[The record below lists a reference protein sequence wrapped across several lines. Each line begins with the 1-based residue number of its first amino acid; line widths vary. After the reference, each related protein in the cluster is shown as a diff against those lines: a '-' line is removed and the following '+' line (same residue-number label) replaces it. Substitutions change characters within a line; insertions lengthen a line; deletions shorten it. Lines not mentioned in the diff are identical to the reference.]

1 MSPSCR
7 WNTRERLS
15 DPLLKR
21 ELNEQIFSVVAPRYD
36 VITRLLSFNRDRVW
50 KERMVDGLPP
60 KTAPVCLD
68 LACGTGDIAIRL
80 ASKYPDGNII
90 GLDLTEPML
99 ELARLRCTSPR
110 IQFQRGDMGRT
121 GLASGS
127 VDIVTGGYALR
138 NAGDLREVLAEIYR
152 VLKPGGIGCFLDF
165 SKPRG
170 RTLQKLEGL
179 LLKFWGGLWGLIF
192 HGDPGVYT
200 YIAESLARFPD
211 RRQLA
216 VMFRSQGFEIQSS
229 EFFFCGIVQ
238 RIMLHKSGLVSS
250 IPFAAKPPENR

>member
-36 VITRLLSFNRDRVW
+36 VITRLLSFNRDRAW

-60 KTAPVCLD
+60 KAAPICLD
-68 LACGTGDIAIRL
+68 LACGTGDIAFRL
-80 ASKYPDGNII
+80 ASRYPDGSII

-99 ELARLRCTSPR
+99 ELARSRCTSPR

-170 RTLQKLEGL
+170 WTLQKLEGL

-216 VMFRSQGFEIQSS
+216 VMFRSQGFEILSS
-229 EFFFCGIVQ
+229 ELFFGGIVQ
-238 RIMLHKSGLVSS
+238 RIMLHKNGPVSS
-250 IPFAAKPPENR
+250 TPPKPGIS